1 MSAVMSRIFEDRRAA
16 GKALAAQVDK
26 SSLKDPVVL
35 GLPRGGLPVA
45 FEVAAVLE
53 APLDVLVVRKLGAP
67 FQPELAI
74 GAIASGGVR
83 VLNEELIA
91 TVTGMDE
98 TVLEDIVNRETA
110 ELERRERLYR
120 GDRLFP
126 SLEDRDVVLVDDGM
140 ATGATMRAAV
150 EAVRSL
156 GPASVIVAVPTGSMS
171 AVRQVKQLAD
181 EVICIEAPADFY
193 AVGQFY
199 ADFSQTSDAEVR
211 EILERAAPENC

>member
-1 MSAVMSRIFEDRRAA
+1 MSRIFEDRRAA

-211 EILERAAPENC
+211 EILERAAPYNY